1 MTISAWRTKKVTLGA
16 TGAFTLPKKQPAKLA
31 GIGDNS
37 KKQPAKLAGILTKWH
52 ESCQNDRERA
62 FGTLIARLRL
72 KTQLRI
78 LRQQRKLRKLR

>member
-16 TGAFTLPKKQPAKLA
+16 TGAFTLPQ
-31 GIGDNS
+31 
-37 KKQPAKLAGILTKWH
+37 KQPAKLAGILTKWH
-52 ESCQNDRERA
+52 ESCQNGRERA